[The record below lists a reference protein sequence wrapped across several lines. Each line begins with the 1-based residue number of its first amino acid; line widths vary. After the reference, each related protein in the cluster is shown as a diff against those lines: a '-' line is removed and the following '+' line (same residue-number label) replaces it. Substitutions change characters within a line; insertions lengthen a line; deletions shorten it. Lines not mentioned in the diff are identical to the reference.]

1 MRQRLKDLY
10 FRMLSLS
17 LAISILRWTASP
29 FDTEDDHE
37 PGVHQTHRS
46 AASTHWTPFAVS
58 CRSGVR
64 TESGRS
70 PFNVFSDVLCIGRVQ
85 RCSIM
90 SAIKRHPNK
99 NGGRPISAGRI
110 NRAKSRISDD
120 ENTSSDGIFTEST
133 RVVIAQPLVT
143 RPVRGS
149 TMILSLFSNSPTHCQ
164 RRVSEYA
171 VVVRKGSGGAEC
183 GCARKCQSRAAWLFK
198 SLRRPRGTCRN
209 STLREDKFRR
219 SESECNGRL

>member
-1 MRQRLKDLY
+1 MIRKTTTSPECTRLIVL
-10 FRMLSLS
+10 RLAHIGLLSLS
-17 LAISILRWTASP
+17 
-29 FDTEDDHE
+29 
-37 PGVHQTHRS
+37 V
-46 AASTHWTPFAVS
+46 AAQ
-58 CRSGVR
+58 
-64 TESGRS
+64 ESGRS

-85 RCSIM
+85 RCSIT

-149 TMILSLFSNSPTHCQ
+149 TMILSLFSNSPTHRQ

-183 GCARKCQSRAAWLFK
+183 GCARKCQCRAAWLFK
-198 SLRRPRGTCRN
+198 SLRRPRGACRN